1 VTNLLWFVVFSCF
14 LLYPT
19 TLDTDVIENIPID
32 NKILTYNIGEFNETY
47 ELYKTLTDILIKHNI
62 YSDELLFLLLGISA
76 VETYNVQYL
85 NNPVARGLFQIEPK
99 TAEFTLKKAQKN
111 EEWLDLLEATSW
123 DGISLRKQ
131 LRDNLE
137 YQVIMLYMTLQVKGV
152 NISKLQLNRNNLA
165 EIWKKYWNTYKGKG
179 TTNQFKRRWK
189 ELNIDKIK
197 QQHIINNF
205 RNENGKTNKKEK

>member
-1 VTNLLWFVVFSCF
+1 MLG
-14 LLYPT
+14 
-19 TLDTDVIENIPID
+19 
-32 NKILTYNIGEFNETY
+32 KIVYISNNSA
-47 ELYKTLTDILIKHNI
+47 HVA
-62 YSDELLFLLLGISA
+62 LF
-76 VETYNVQYL
+76 
-85 NNPVARGLFQIEPK
+85 
-99 TAEFTLKKAQKN
+99 
-111 EEWLDLLEATSW
+111 
-123 DGISLRKQ
+123 
-131 LRDNLE
+131 
-137 YQVIMLYMTLQVKGV
+137 KGV